1 MSPTPPS
8 PRAERRLDRDLL
20 RSWPL
25 PSDEEQD
32 KRGRGTVLVV
42 GGSAATPGA
51 VLLAA
56 TAALRVGAGRLQ
68 IATAAEVVTPVAVA
82 MPEALVVALDGPEL
96 GELLAC
102 ADAVAIGPGLRDDG
116 SADDLLALVASRVPA
131 TTPLVVDALA
141 LRALARG
148 LGGERSHLVLTPNRE
163 ELAELVEPVDADDD
177 HARAAALRYGAT
189 VVCFERVVT
198 PDGDVYIDDH
208 AVPGLGTSGAGDVL
222 AGAVAGV
229 AARCGDGRRAAVWG
243 AAAHLHA
250 ARRLARRIG
259 PVGYLAREL
268 ADELAPALASLAG
281 ARSPGPSA

>member
-42 GGSAATPGA
+42 GGSAVTPGA

-68 IATAAEVVTPVAVA
+68 IATAPEVVTPLAVA
-82 MPEALVVALDGPEL
+82 MPEALVVAWDGPDL

-102 ADAVAIGPGLRDDG
+102 ADAVAIGPGLPDDG
-116 SADDLLALVASRVPA
+116 SAADLLALAASRAPA
-131 TTPLVVDALA
+131 TAPMVVDAVA

-148 LGGERSHLVLTPNRE
+148 LGGERAHLVLTPNRE
-163 ELAELVEPVDADDD
+163 ELAELVDTDDD
-177 HARAAALRYGAT
+177 PARAAAVRYGAS

-198 PDGDVYIDDH
+198 PEGDVYVDDH

-222 AGAVAGV
+222 AGAVAGL
-229 AARCGDGRRAAVWG
+229 AARCGDGPRAAVWG
-243 AAAHLHA
+243 AATHLHA

-268 ADELAPALASLAG
+268 AAELAPALASLAG
-281 ARSPGPSA
+281 VRTPELSA